1 MNTSVFHPHLLHI
14 ASSGVEKDVFI
25 HSPTPSSPC
34 TQNLQCAPTQ
44 VRQILD
50 EEVDRDRE
58 NYIAALLA
66 ESPLYESEAG
76 HASDDE
82 ERRALSL
89 FDLSVCGLSFLLP
102 L

>member
-1 MNTSVFHPHLLHI
+1 MV
-14 ASSGVEKDVFI
+14 SSGVEKDVFI

-34 TQNLQCAPTQ
+34 TQDLQLAPTQ

-50 EEVDRDRE
+50 DEVDRDRE
-58 NYIAALLA
+58 NYISALLA
-66 ESPLYESEAG
+66 ESPLYGSEAG

-89 FDLSVCGLSFLLP
+89 FDL
-102 L
+102 